1 MLLLQLSRCVPL
13 LHFGCTLRSP
23 NLGFEDALFARRT
36 SHLFSNPGARA
47 LLYFRVLSH
56 SLNASFS
63 CSLTPSNIRS
73 ISSYRKS
80 LCRSHTG
87 TTPLSSI
94 VALRTL
100 GKISAAVSSPP
111 FNRLITS

>member
-47 LLYFRVLSH
+47 APLLPRLEPFLERFLLLLAHPVEHPFDFPVQEVPMPVAHGNDTALVH
-56 SLNASFS
+56 S
-63 CSLTPSNIRS
+63 
-73 ISSYRKS
+73 
-80 LCRSHTG
+80 G
-87 TTPLSSI
+87 TEDT
-94 VALRTL
+94 R
-100 GKISAAVSSPP
+100 
-111 FNRLITS
+111 